1 MTCILLSIER
11 YQFFSDE
18 DRGTL
23 YMGCS
28 FIEYSMSGNDT
39 CMISGVQVRPRGRV
53 KLAGA
58 IPEKVLTRDC
68 TCLTIPKIC
77 LK

>member
-1 MTCILLSIER
+1 
-11 YQFFSDE
+11 
-18 DRGTL
+18 
-23 YMGCS
+23 MGCS

-39 CMISGVQVRPRGRV
+39 CMISGVQVVRPRGRV
-53 KLAGA
+53 KRTGA

-68 TCLTIPKIC
+68 LTIPKIC

>member
-1 MTCILLSIER
+1 
-11 YQFFSDE
+11 
-18 DRGTL
+18 
-23 YMGCS
+23 MGCS

-58 IPEKVLTRDC
+58 MPEKVLTRDC
-68 TCLTIPKIC
+68 TCLTIPKIR